1 MIWAIGIKMVEKFV
15 PKKLSPDLLGAPPDF
30 KIIGLNH
37 ATKVKKTCKKVG
49 FNLVVI
55 AYVFKKKTIPRIG
68 LLPPLYKTN

>member
-1 MIWAIGIKMVEKFV
+1 MIRAIGIKMVEKFV

-55 AYVFKKKTIPRIG
+55 AYVFKKKQYLVFGFLTP
-68 LLPPLYKTN
+68 